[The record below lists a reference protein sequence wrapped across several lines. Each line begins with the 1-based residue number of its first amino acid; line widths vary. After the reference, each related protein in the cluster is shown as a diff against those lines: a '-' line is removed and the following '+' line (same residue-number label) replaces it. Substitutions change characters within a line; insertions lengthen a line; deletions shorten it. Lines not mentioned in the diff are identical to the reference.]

1 MKHDAVELEMTIL
14 TAIVVDFRN
23 NEKEEKLPLVLDMTF
38 LEENKMF
45 QK

>member
-14 TAIVVDFRN
+14 TAVVMDFKT
-23 NEKEEKLPLVLDMTF
+23 NEKEEKLPLVLDVTF

-45 QK
+45 HK